1 MREAEE
7 TILYLELKRF
17 MEHFKGNEKK
27 VDLVLIAFPY
37 KAGFLYGKIKQLCD
51 MKFGLAT
58 SHLSRS

>member
-1 MREAEE
+1 MF
-7 TILYLELKRF
+7 KRF
-17 MEHFKGNEKK
+17 MEHLKGNEKM